1 MNTNGHA
8 LQTTK
13 AKPTIVIVHGAF
25 ADASSWNEVIERLQ
39 QQGYTVIAPPN
50 PLRGVLSDSAYIASF
65 LNQIDGPILLVAHSY
80 GGAVISN
87 AGAKANNVV
96 GLVFVAA
103 LAPEEGERL
112 TDVQS
117 KDSILNPL
125 LIERQYPTGPDGE
138 TAPEYTIDP
147 AHFRRAYAADVPEER
162 TRLMAAAQRPIAGA
176 AFADTSG
183 PVVWKSL
190 PSWAIVATEDVG
202 AGTDIVRSMAQRA
215 GAKVTELKG
224 SHAIMISQPQAVADV
239 ILEAATFVSE
249 PAGVPTGDT
258 AGKQLVVYA
267 AAYETVAA
275 AGGPGRHRAA
285 APGRDDRPVRRGRDR

>member
-1 MNTNGHA
+1 MH
-8 LQTTK
+8 LTK
-13 AKPTIVIVHGAF
+13 GDLMEHPHRFAHLLEHLPFTSPKEKGPIMAQPTPATAPLTVVLVHGAF

-39 QQGYTVIAPPN
+39 QQGYTVVAPPN
-50 PLRGVLSDSAYIASF
+50 PLRGVLSDSAYLASL
-65 LNQIDGPILLVAHSY
+65 LNQVDGPILLVAHSY

-87 AGAKANNVV
+87 AAVKAKNVV

-125 LIERQYPTGPDGE
+125 LIERHYPAGSEGDRAT
-138 TAPEYTIDP
+138 EYIIDP
-147 AHFRRAYAADVPEER
+147 AHFRSAYAADVPEER

-183 PVVWKSL
+183 PVAWKTL

-215 GAKVTELKG
+215 GAQVTEVKG
-224 SHAIMISQPQAVADV
+224 SHAILISQPQLVTEV
-239 ILEAATFVSE
+239 IL
-249 PAGVPTGDT
+249 
-258 AGKQLVVYA
+258 
-267 AAYETVAA
+267 
-275 AGGPGRHRAA
+275 RAA
-285 APGRDDRPVRRGRDR
+285 AAVGMAATAVPR

>member
-1 MNTNGHA
+1 MHHTKGDPMDHPHRFEHLLA
-8 LQTTK
+8 HLPFTAPKEKGPVMAQPTPTTT
-13 AKPTIVIVHGAF
+13 PLTVVLVHGAF

-50 PLRGVLSDSAYIASF
+50 PLRGVLSDAAYLASF
-65 LNQIDGPILLVAHSY
+65 LNQVDGPLLLVAHSY

-87 AGAKANNVV
+87 AGAKARNVV

-125 LIERQYPTGPDGE
+125 LIERHYPTGSDGAMA
-138 TAPEYTIDP
+138 TEYTIDP
-147 AHFRRAYAADVPEER
+147 AHFREVYAADVPEER

-183 PVVWKSL
+183 PVAWKTL

-215 GAKVTELKG
+215 GAEITELKG
-224 SHAIMISQPQAVADV
+224 SHAIMVSQPQLVTEV
-239 ILEAATFVSE
+239 IL
-249 PAGVPTGDT
+249 
-258 AGKQLVVYA
+258 
-267 AAYETVAA
+267 
-275 AGGPGRHRAA
+275 RAA
-285 APGRDDRPVRRGRDR
+285 AAVGMAATTVAR